1 MKRRGS
7 GRREAGSGGDIALED
22 QVRAI
27 VADTF
32 NLDEDEL
39 PTPASRETVQRWT
52 AQTHVTL
59 ILNLEQRF
67 DVSFSLEQMV
77 TMTSERTICEVLRQL
92 VASGQSP

>member
-1 MKRRGS
+1 MSRRGS
-7 GRREAGSGGDIALED
+7 RPLESASGGDIALED

-39 PTPASRETVQRWT
+39 PTPASRETVQGWT
-52 AQTHVTL
+52 SQTHITL
-59 ILNLEQRF
+59 VLNLEQRF

-77 TMTSERTICEVLRQL
+77 TMTSVRTICEVLHQMVGSR
-92 VASGQSP
+92 PRP